1 VLASPSVAVPE
12 HVLRFWRALDALFSD
27 VRPTWWGAVV
37 TDGRFPRIWDANYA
51 RVDEPAASLGAAE
64 VEAELLPPLAAAGV
78 DVFHVVTFHPEVTT
92 GLLAELSSRGHRL
105 TWDLV
110 MDAEARPVRAPVTD
124 LTVEELPPDDALW
137 DRVADSL
144 ALFGVE
150 PADAVTQLR
159 RIESEVLAPGGKR
172 WFGVRDAEGAVVSL
186 GALLLLEG
194 VGYVDNV
201 VTFPQ
206 ARGRGAASAVT
217 ARIVVEARDAGAAN
231 VCLFADPDD
240 APVVGMYRRLG
251 FRDAGRLAATR
262 GPVA

>member
-1 VLASPSVAVPE
+1 MAVPE
-12 HVLRFWRALDALFSD
+12 HVHRFWRAMDALFSD

-51 RVDEPAASLGAAE
+51 RIDEPVASLGAAD
-64 VEAELLPPLAAAGV
+64 VEEELLPALAAAGV
-78 DVFHVVTFHPEVTT
+78 DVLHVVTFHPDVTT
-92 GLLAELSSRGHRL
+92 GLLSELSSRGHRL

-110 MDAEARPVRAPVTD
+110 MDADARPVQAPVAD
-124 LTVEELPPDDALW
+124 VAVEELALDEALW

-150 PADAVTQLR
+150 PGEAVAQLR
-159 RIESEVLAPGGKR
+159 LIEADVLARGGKR
-172 WFGVRDAEGAVVSL
+172 WFGVRDPDGAVVSL

-206 ARGRGAASAVT
+206 ARGRGYASAVT
-217 ARIVVEARDAGAAN
+217 ARIVEVAQGDGAEH
-231 VCLFADPDD
+231 VCLFADPGD
-240 APVVGMYRRLG
+240 APVVRMYRRLG
-251 FRDAGRLAATR
+251 FRDAGTLAATR
-262 GPVA
+262 GPVP